1 MAENMQNI
9 LNYLKELNVALSFT
23 TVIPSTNKTITLK
36 QLNTDQ
42 LKRLL
47 ETIADSATITNK
59 FNYTFFDILKEN
71 TLTQDINIDDIT
83 IYDAQYLALQMRI
96 NSLSEK
102 LTIYFTE
109 EEIESYQLPGTS
121 HEINLKEIVANKK
134 LNVIPDEVIIEGSIK
149 VTCQVPSIKDENIF
163 TKYFAE
169 NLEVLSKKDLD
180 NIIGEIFIY
189 EIVKSIKDV
198 NINEI
203 ETDYTN
209 LTLINKASI
218 VKELPTTLTSK
229 IVSFIEKYKQ
239 ALYDLYLV
247 NIEVQT
253 QNNTFLLQKE
263 LQFSHTLFNY

>member
-1 MAENMQNI
+1 M
-9 LNYLKELNVALSFT
+9 
-23 TVIPSTNKTITLK
+23 
-36 QLNTDQ
+36 
-42 LKRLL
+42 
-47 ETIADSATITNK
+47 
-59 FNYTFFDILKEN
+59 
-71 TLTQDINIDDIT
+71 
-83 IYDAQYLALQMRI
+83 
-96 NSLSEK
+96 
-102 LTIYFTE
+102 
-109 EEIESYQLPGTS
+109 
-121 HEINLKEIVANKK
+121 
-134 LNVIPDEVIIEGSIK
+134 
-149 VTCQVPSIKDENIF
+149 F
-163 TKYFAE
+163 TKHFAE

-198 NINEI
+198 NINEV

-209 LTLINKASI
+209 LTLTNKASI

-239 ALYDLYLV
+239 SLYDLYLV